1 MGNLSPVRE
10 EYPEGPF
17 LMWKMRFPQLSEA
30 EEGEADMETET
41 ITVYQGTGMEP
52 VYLGILVVSSLILL
66 LAVLLWVLLPP
77 GGCGLLPHTLGEE
90 VTVHGPPVLYTI
102 RII

>member
-10 EYPEGPF
+10 IHSQGSF
-17 LMWKMRFPQLSEA
+17 LLWEMRFPQLSEV
-30 EEGEADMETET
+30 EEGEVIVENEAVNTFC
-41 ITVYQGTGMEP
+41 GTGMEP
-52 VYLGILVVSSLILL
+52 VYLGILVVSSIILL

-90 VTVHGPPVLYTI
+90 ATVHGPPVLYTI

>member
-1 MGNLSPVRE
+1 MGNLSPVRKIHSK
-10 EYPEGPF
+10 GPLF
-17 LMWKMRFPQLSEA
+17 LWEMRFPQLSEA
-30 EEGEADMETET
+30 EKGAVIVENEVVTT
-41 ITVYQGTGMEP
+41 FCGTGMEP

-66 LAVLLWVLLPP
+66 LVILLWVLLPP

-90 VTVHGPPVLYTI
+90 VAVHGPPVLYTI